1 MSPVETSASGR
12 PVARHCVELMGRA
25 AHSEASET
33 RFDEASADLARA
45 IAAPLGALL
54 GGVRLR
60 IACSPVENVA
70 AHVLA
75 ERTGSLAGNCLL
87 RFDEAG
93 THVLASIAIGELLTL
108 TDRVFGGEGEVVDT
122 LPEEMPL
129 TADLVASQVE
139 QLLSDAFAAA
149 LAPLAQPKVAGRSP
163 SYARLAPFAVADE
176 CHAFTLIVS
185 EPDRPDWVITLMAD
199 ATSFAALFASQPK
212 APVTV
217 KRSDPL
223 AAPFGELPL
232 ALEATLAEM
241 MLPLARL
248 SDLKPGDTIPLALFR
263 EVPLKISE
271 TTFAYGS
278 IGAVDERVA
287 LQLTRMN

>member
-1 MSPVETSASGR
+1 MSRLEVSANGR
-12 PVARHCVELMGRA
+12 AIAHHCAELTGRA
-25 AHSEASET
+25 APSELPDT
-33 RFDEASADLARA
+33 RFAEAGADLARSV
-45 IAAPLGALL
+45 AASLGALL

-60 IACSPVENVA
+60 VACSAVENVLPDT
-70 AHVLA
+70 LA
-75 ERTGSLAGNCLL
+75 ERNAGIAANCLL
-87 RFDEAG
+87 RFGDAG
-93 THVLASIAIGELLTL
+93 PQVLTSIALRELLTL
-108 TDRVFGGEGEVVDT
+108 TDRVFGGEGEVMDS

-129 TADLVASQVE
+129 TADLVASQID
-139 QLLSDAFAAA
+139 QLLSGAFAAA
-149 LAPLAQPKVAGRSP
+149 VAPLAEPQVAARSP
-163 SYARLAPFAVADE
+163 NYARLAPFTPGEE
-176 CHAFTLIVS
+176 CCAFTLVIS
-185 EPDRPDWVITLMAD
+185 EPDRPDWAITLVAD
-199 ATSFAALFASQPK
+199 ATNFAALFAVEPK
-212 APVTV
+212 RAPAPTRV
-217 KRSDPL
+217 DPF
-223 AAPFGELPL
+223 AEPFADLPL